1 MKTSKGSV
9 LVIDDDRMNRELL
22 AQALRQADFTVT
34 LAAGGEEALASGGHY
49 DVVLSDLKMAP
60 LSGLDVLDAFRKT
73 APETPVI
80 LLTAFGSVEA
90 AIEAMKRGAFDYIT
104 KPVNL
109 NDLIVVATRAV
120 EQCRL
125 VRENRQVHTSLSQHL
140 RTASMIGQSRNI
152 VEVFKLVGKVAPSK
166 TTVLIQG
173 ESGTGKELIARAIH
187 ENSPRALKPFV
198 AVNCSAM
205 PDSLLESELF
215 GHVKGSFTGAQ
226 SLRRGLLEEADG
238 GTFFLDEV
246 GDLSAV
252 AQAKL
257 LRALQEREI
266 RRVGSNETIP
276 IDLRV
281 IAASRRHL
289 PQLVQIGRFRE
300 DLLYRL
306 NTVTITLPPL
316 RERPEDIPLLA
327 EFFLSRYGADKDV
340 RVTALSSAAMQ
351 ILLKYPWP
359 GNVRELQHVIERAVT
374 LATHSV
380 LSVDDL
386 AQEIRVTTLRTGESR
401 LDLPGTLSALQ
412 RERIFTVLES
422 MKGNKE
428 QTARLLGI
436 SRRTLY
442 RFLARHGGG
451 RTATHSDPLDDSTIP
466 ATE

>member
-1 MKTSKGSV
+1 MHKGV
-9 LVIDDDRMNRELL
+9 ALLVDDDVENRELL
-22 AQALRQADFTVT
+22 AEALREADFEVEVSF
-34 LAAGGEEALASGGHY
+34 GGEDALAKKRAY
-49 DVVLSDLKMAP
+49 DVVISDLKMTP
-60 LSGLDVLDAFRKT
+60 LSGMDVLDGFRKS

-90 AIEAMKRGAFDYIT
+90 AIQAMKRGAFDYIT

-109 NDLIVVATRAV
+109 EELIMVAGRAV
-120 EQCRL
+120 EHCRL
-125 VRENRQVHTSLSQHL
+125 VRENRHLKTSLSQHL

-166 TTVLIQG
+166 TAVLIQG

-215 GHVKGSFTGAQ
+215 GHAKGSFTGAQ
-226 SLRRGLLEEADG
+226 SLRRGLIEEASG

-246 GDLSAV
+246 GDLSPV

-257 LRALQEREI
+257 LRALQEGEI
-266 RRVGSNETIP
+266 RRVGSNETLP
-276 IDLRV
+276 VDLRV
-281 IAASRRHL
+281 VAASRRHL
-289 PQLVQIGRFRE
+289 PQAVKAGQFRE

-340 RVTALSSAAMQ
+340 RVTSLSPAAMQ
-351 ILLKYPWP
+351 ALLKYPWP
-359 GNVRELQHVIERAVT
+359 GNVRELEHVIERAVA

-380 LSVDDL
+380 LSLDDL
-386 AQEIRVTTLRTGESR
+386 SPEIREKPVHHGAVSP
-401 LDLPGTLSALQ
+401 DLPGTLSHIQ
-412 RERIFTVLES
+412 RERVLAVLAS
-422 MKGNKE
+422 TRGNKE
-428 QTARLLGI
+428 RTARLLGI

-442 RFLARHGGG
+442 RFLERYGQGK
-451 RTATHSDPLDDSTIP
+451 PLHPSNQSENPPFPETMQ
-466 ATE
+466 